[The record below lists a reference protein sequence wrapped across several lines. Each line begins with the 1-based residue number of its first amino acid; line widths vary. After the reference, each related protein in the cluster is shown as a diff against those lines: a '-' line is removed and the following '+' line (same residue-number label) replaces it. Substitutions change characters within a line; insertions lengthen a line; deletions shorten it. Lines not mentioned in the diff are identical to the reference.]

1 MTNTSEFN
9 ETKALLT
16 SYLQSIDLDNSLIS
30 QMLTDEF
37 INGLLELDQQ
47 KPQNNE
53 FISLLQNFSHEQSL
67 ASVNQLEKVLAE
79 EMSRDGYVNRVFRHF
94 KESWSGI
101 VFPDERTRGLI
112 SFGKRALAVLGGAL
126 TKFANSPAFDIYDLF
141 GSVSL
146 WGDMARWTHDSQMG
160 YYEIMERRIA
170 EEEAAMRGIRNN
182 MGTATDTRSP
192 LIIDLDGDGIET
204 IALEKGLHFDHDGN
218 GMAEKSGWVSK
229 DDGLLVRDINGNGQI
244 DDGTELFGNN
254 SVLSNGQKAANGFE
268 ALKDLDSNNNGTF
281 DSSDTA
287 WNQVKV
293 WKDSNKNGVVD
304 NGELLSLEQAG
315 VDHFNLNYINSNLQD
330 ENGNIIGEVGTFGKT
345 DGTNGNLSDVWFK
358 ADSTN
363 TIDKTV
369 IEIPSDIANLPNI
382 HGFGNVHDLH
392 IAMALD
398 ESGQLKTLVQ
408 QFMAETNPE
417 SRHTILLN
425 IIYHWTGVQD
435 MPIDGRDPTQVYG
448 KVIDD
453 TRKLEA
459 LEEFMGEEFLGTW
472 CWGERDPN
480 PHGKAAPYILRA
492 FDILCDYVNNQML
505 GSSQYKSLLEDVK
518 LIWNEQGQKWDVDVS
533 QAIASLQTIY
543 NTDPDNG
550 IKVFRE
556 FEQLVK
562 TSSFQNRD
570 DLYQAFRVHG
580 NLEGNSFQYAL
591 GMFGLTY
598 GTEYNDNLTGSAGV
612 DEINGFAGADTIY
625 GGAGNDTLN
634 GDDGNDNIF
643 GEDGNDIITGGNG
656 NDYLIGGN
664 GADTYIFNP
673 GFGNDAIDNSDD
685 NASASEPDIIQFG
698 EGILASKTTLGRQG
712 YDLIITVSY
721 DPDEEGNPRPND
733 SIRIYSYF
741 DQQGTSSATVNS
753 IVFADGTT
761 WGYDYVITH
770 WDSVPGINGGVTLE
784 GDKHDNTISGTANN
798 DILIGNGG
806 NDTINAGAGNDRIL
820 GGSGNDALDGGAGD
834 DIYIWNWGDGMD
846 TISDSGNHDRISFGS
861 GISFGDLKFRQ
872 EGNNLRIVIKNN
884 ETQGM
889 LLMNFFSSQ
898 SYKIEDLYFY
908 DGKIIHLSEIPLTL
922 HQLNTDE
929 TINLTGNGDTVYAN
943 GGNDT
948 INGGQGNDFIYGG
961 SGNDTVNAGHGNDI
975 VTGGTGNDYLDGSW
989 GSDTYIYN
997 RGDGLDTISDSDG
1010 QNILKFGADISF
1022 DDLTFRNDNGSL
1034 RILINGNENQGIIC
1048 KNFFTN
1054 DNYKI
1059 NRIVFNDGTMY
1070 PVSATGLTL
1079 VQKESSETVTDT
1091 VYNDTIYGNNGDDTI
1106 TCGDGNDVI
1115 YGGSGHD
1122 AINAGNGEDTIIG
1135 GKGDDVLNGNAG
1147 ANTYIY
1153 NVGDG
1158 LDTIWASNVDTLVFG
1173 EGISQN
1179 DLTFR
1184 QEGNNLR
1191 ILINGSETDGI
1202 IDVNYYSGDDHRF
1215 KEIHFADGSVLDLRD
1230 IGFTMNQNN
1239 GSETV
1244 EGTSHAD
1251 IINGNG
1257 GNDTIEARG
1266 GNDIVNGGLGDDI
1279 IRGHDGNDIIT
1290 GGKGND
1296 ALDGGSG
1303 DDAYIYNLG
1312 DGYDTI
1318 YDASGVDT
1326 IKFGVG
1332 ISFDD
1337 LTFHAEGNHLVIN
1350 VGNNSDQGIFIYH
1363 MLNDQ
1368 SYNIERLEFADGT
1381 IKNLSQ
1387 MGFTFNQNETS
1398 EEINGTVYD
1407 DIINANGGND
1417 TISAGNGNDILN
1429 GGSGN
1434 DTINANNGDDILIGG
1449 TGRDTLN
1456 GGSGDDSYI
1465 YNIGDGADHISDSSG
1480 YDNITFGEGI
1490 SFEDLSFRMSGN
1502 DLKIII
1508 NNDET
1513 QYINISQYFYD
1524 NERKIEELN
1533 FSDGSQYY
1541 LNDIDFNI
1549 TQTDIG
1555 ETITTGDWDDTVIAG
1570 AGNDTIDTGEGYDT
1584 IDAGDGNDTIN
1595 AGNGND
1601 SLTGGRGND
1610 ILNGGNG
1617 NDTYYYNLGDGQDT
1631 INETG
1636 GVDKIVFGTGITRE
1650 DLSFRQEGNNL
1661 IIKVKG
1667 DENQQITINNHFK
1680 YEGKNI
1686 EEFHFADGTVY
1697 NTQLEG
1703 FTLQLTDNAETIT
1716 SSPNADTIYAAGG
1729 DDIIDSDNGNDFID
1743 GGLGNDT
1750 ITAGHGDDI
1759 LIGSKGNDTLN
1770 GGSGHDTYKYN
1781 FGDGADVINETDG
1794 NDTLAFGSGIS
1805 AADITYRQ
1813 TGKDLILIIQNDE
1826 SQQIKIVNFFNSD
1839 NYKVENFTFADGT
1852 TIQANEIGFTIKGED
1867 YAETINGTSFADII
1881 NGNDGNDTIDAGAG
1895 NNIVNGGNGNDTIT
1909 TGVGDD
1915 IISGGKDNDILNGGS
1930 GSDTYKYNLGDG
1942 YDEITDAAGVS
1953 DRISFGSG
1961 ISYNDLTFRAEGSH
1975 LRIIVKG
1982 DETQG
1987 ILIKEAL
1994 NNSSYAIDYLDF
2006 ADGSSVPFSST
2017 GLTFAQKEITET
2029 INATNFDDIVNA
2041 EAGNDTINAKDGND
2055 ILNGGAGEDVLN
2067 AGNGND
2073 VLNGGVGKDTLNG
2086 EAGDD
2091 TYIWN
2096 LGDGKDVIT
2105 DTAGFDKI
2113 SFGTG
2118 ISRNDLSFRAEGNN
2132 LFIYV
2137 KGDDTQGLVITNAL
2151 NNNSYCIENITFADG
2166 SSLSL
2171 QNTGYTFD
2179 QTSLHETIN
2188 ATIYNDTI
2196 NARAGN
2202 DTINANNGDD
2212 IINAGAGNDTVEGGE
2227 GNDIITGGKGRD
2239 ILNGGS
2245 GDDTYIY
2252 NRGDGFDEI
2261 TENGGNDKIVFG
2273 EGIAKTDLIFIQD
2286 GNNLKIQLNGNSEES
2301 ITVKNHFNENNNY
2314 KIERLE
2320 FADGTSIDL
2329 GSEELQLIHQTDLSE
2344 TLSGNEYNNTLY
2356 GFGGNDTLNAG
2367 TGDDILDGGI
2377 GNDTLNGDLGNDKL
2391 TGGKGDDTLNGGA
2404 GDDIYYYNLGDG
2416 VDTINEAA
2424 GTDKIIFGEGIAS
2437 SDIKY
2442 RSVNED
2448 LYLTIKGDAT
2458 QSIRLVNFFNAST
2471 NYRLEALQFADG
2483 TIINISTTGL
2493 TYQQQDVSE
2502 TVNCLSWNDVINAG
2516 GGNDTINANGG
2527 DDIIYAEDGNDIVN
2541 AGEGNDT
2548 LVGGKGNDTLNGG
2561 VGSDIYHYNLGDGF
2575 DTIYDEGGTDRIVF
2589 GEGIA
2594 FSDLSFRNEGNNLRV
2609 FVKGNEQQGFC
2620 INDFFNGNNYKIERL
2635 QFADGSS
2642 KSLRNLGLTFN
2653 QSNDSETITGT
2664 NYNDV
2669 IYANGGDDIINA
2681 SGGSDTIYAGNGNDI
2696 VNAGAGNDNMH
2707 GGLGDDALNGG
2718 DGNDTYYYN
2727 LGDGLDTIT
2736 ETSGTDKIIF
2746 GEGISS
2752 SDFVYTRDGNNLHIN
2767 IKGDYSQGLVIKDYF
2782 YSLNNKI
2789 ENLQFADNSI
2799 INLSTQGIVL
2809 TQSDLSDTITTV
2821 SDNDDVVYG
2830 NGGADTIS
2838 TSSGNDILVGGKG
2851 QDTLDGGAGN
2861 DTYCFNIGD
2870 GYDTITDS
2878 SGTDKIVFGEGI
2890 ASSSLVYNRHGN
2902 DLIIVVNDLD
2912 SIKVKNFFTS
2922 DSIESLE
2929 FFDGS
2934 SLSLNPET
2942 ISISPL
2948 EDEDIVFTG
2957 TSASETITGGVGDDT
2972 LDGNGGNDTI
2982 YGGPGNDYININNA
2996 TNTVHG
3002 GTGNDYINGSSG
3014 NDTYHYN
3021 RGDGFDTIVEYNGSN
3036 DKIIFGEGITK
3047 ENLSFYADRNS
3058 LRILIDNDENQ
3069 GILILNH
3076 FETDAKHMEY
3086 IEFADGTTID
3096 LSQGIPF
3103 AQTNGN
3109 DILNGANDDDHYNSG
3124 SGNDYL
3130 KGYAGNDILSGDA
3143 GNDNLYGDDGDD
3155 ILTGG
3160 TGNDYLEGGRGTD
3173 TYIYNLG
3180 DGFDV
3185 INNYDYYNSGN
3196 DKIQFGQGISLSD
3209 LTFKV
3214 DGSSLRINI
3223 NGDEKQGL
3231 LLQRHQEGG
3240 DYRMG
3245 KLEFADG
3252 SVFDLNTNG
3261 FTYHQTDQK
3270 DNLSGTGYDDIIYL
3284 NAGNDTAHGNNGNDT
3299 IYGGTGLDNLY
3310 GDGGNDILVGGTGD
3324 DYLEGGREED
3334 TYIYNLGDGFDTIN
3348 NYDYYNSGK
3357 DKILFGEGISLS
3369 DLTFSSDNKDLLIYI
3384 NNDKSQ
3390 GMRILRHFE
3399 GGDYRL
3405 GKIQFADGS
3414 ILDFET
3420 TGVTLT
3426 QGDDNDVITTLNQN
3440 DIVLAGGGN
3449 DSISTNYGDDIINA
3463 GAGNDNVDAGYGNDD
3478 ITGGKGNDILN
3489 GGNGAD
3495 TYRYNLGDGFDIIYD
3510 YDSNSNNID
3519 KIVFGE
3525 GITLADL
3532 TFRNENNNLRII
3544 VKGDEGQG
3552 MLINQFFNE
3561 NYPSYYQIE
3570 QFEFA
3575 DGTIIDN
3582 KSNGF
3587 VFNQLSADETI
3598 RATEYNDIIKANSG
3612 NDTIDSFNG
3621 NDIIDAGSGDDYVE
3635 AGYGN
3640 DDITGGKGNDILN
3653 GSYGADTYRY
3663 NLGDGFDIIYD
3674 YDSNSNNIDKIVF
3687 GEGITLADLTFR
3699 NENNN
3704 LRIIVKGDETQGM
3717 LVNRFFDENY
3727 PTYYQI
3733 EQFEF
3738 ADGTIIDNKNNGF
3751 VLNQLSTDEA
3761 IRATEYND
3769 IIKANS
3775 GNDTIYSFNG
3785 NDIIEAGAGD
3795 DYVEAGYG
3803 NDDITGGQ
3811 GNDTLNGSYGADTY
3825 RYNLGDG
3832 FDIIYDYDSN
3842 TNNIDKIVF
3851 GEGISQDNLTFR
3863 LEGTS
3868 LRIIINND
3876 ETQGMLLDRF
3886 LDRNYESY
3894 YKIEQFVFADGS
3906 IMDNKAIGYKLE
3918 QLDFSEDVRTTEF
3931 TDTVNANGGNDTV
3944 VTLGGNDII
3953 NGGAGNDYIDAGY
3966 GDDHIIGGTGNDKLI
3981 GYRGSDTYYYNIG
3994 DGFDTIEDY
4003 NDTRDNSVD
4012 KIVFG
4017 EGISKEDLTFSYEGG
4032 NLKIIIGEDTAQG
4045 IMINGFFSENYSSY
4059 YRIEKLEFADGSV
4072 IDFTTTGVNLIQS
4085 NGSKGIRGTEFA
4097 DTIIADDTNHTIITL
4112 GGNDTIVSGSG
4123 HDRIEAGYGDD
4134 DITGGKGDDL
4144 LIGSYGS
4151 DTYRYNLGDG
4161 FDIIDDYDSS
4171 NTGAIDKIVFGEGI
4185 TKDDLKFACR
4195 QDHLFITIKD
4205 DPTQGIRI
4213 NFYFND
4219 SSASYY
4225 KIEKLVFADG
4235 SEIDMNTTNLVL
4247 TQTDTAETVKATE
4260 FDDTIYAKGGNDTIY
4275 AKGGNDTIYG
4285 GDGNDRI
4292 EAGSGNDILVGGK
4305 GDDTL
4310 IGSTGSDTYLW
4321 NLGDGF
4327 DTIDDYE
4334 DPSVGNVNKI
4344 VFGEGITFNDLTFQ
4358 NKNGGLDIYVNGDET
4373 QGVHINFVFN
4383 GSNESYYQIEQL
4395 QFADGSTVELS
4406 QIGLTFDQTNGDEVI
4421 KTTAYDDVIN
4431 AGAGNDNITALAGND
4446 IIFGEDGNDTINAG
4460 SGNDNI
4466 SGGKGNDTLMGGT
4479 GNDTY
4484 YYNLG
4489 DGWDTI
4495 EDNDGTEGNNDTIS
4509 FGAGIAFADLT
4520 FTQRDTN
4527 LEIVIKGDSS
4537 QGIVINRFFDPSYR
4551 KNFCIEKLAFADGT
4565 IIDVSSLGLVLN
4577 QTNGSETIYGSDNN
4591 DTINANGGNDTVYG
4605 YAGNDI
4611 INGGSGRDTIDAGA
4625 GNDNITGSKGDDII
4639 NGGTGNDT
4647 YYYNLGDGLDTITD
4661 NDSTAGNLDK
4671 IVFGAG
4677 IVKTDLSLSQRDNDL
4692 LITVNGDASQGILI
4706 SRFFDP
4712 SYRANFCVEKLEFA
4726 DGSSVDFRNTGITF
4740 NQTDSADTVSGT
4752 AFNDTVYAGGG
4763 NDTIN
4768 TGSGNDIINGEA
4780 GIDTINAGDG
4790 NDTINGGTGN
4800 DIIDG
4805 GLGNDT
4811 YVYNLGDGFDHI
4823 NDAGGVDSIH
4833 FGEGITRSDLTLFD
4847 DNGSLRV
4854 TIKGDSEQG
4863 MLINKHFS
4871 DTNYKIESFQF
4882 ADGSS
4887 INIGSADQLIQAMN
4901 SFSASNSASTDAL
4914 SNPTEDVSDMYSLA
4928 ANSDLTRKAI

>member
-1 MTNTSEFN
+1 MNDQKIN
-9 ETKALLT
+9 E
-16 SYLQSIDLDNSLIS
+16 
-30 QMLTDEF
+30 MVTDEF
-37 INGLLELDQQ
+37 IRGFLILEQQEPENNQFLNLARNFPTETNLNDIEILDKSFRNEIISGGYFCDILQYVVDSWRNIDLSQTPLSRSMAEDIGKGKIAGSVALGLAGVPAPARGILGSIASYVQ
-47 KPQNNE
+47 
-53 FISLLQNFSHEQSL
+53 IAVGAYEQE
-67 ASVNQLEKVLAE
+67 EKVQNILDRMDE
-79 EMSRDGYVNRVFRHF
+79 E
-94 KESWSGI
+94 
-101 VFPDERTRGLI
+101 
-112 SFGKRALAVLGGAL
+112 
-126 TKFANSPAFDIYDLF
+126 
-141 GSVSL
+141 L
-146 WGDMARWTHDSQMG
+146 W
-160 YYEIMERRIA
+160 RIA
-170 EEEAAMRGIRNN
+170 TGAHNIVK
-182 MGTATDTRSP
+182 TAETVRSP

-204 IALEKGLHFDHDGN
+204 VSSDKGVYFDHDGN
-218 GMAEKSGWVSK
+218 SLAEKSGWVGK

-315 VDHFNLNYINSNLQD
+315 VEHFNLNYINSNLQD
-330 ENGNIIGEVGTFGKT
+330 ENGNIIGEVGTYGKT
-345 DGTNGNLSDVWFK
+345 DGTSGNLSDIWFK
-358 ADSTN
+358 TDGF
-363 TIDKTV
+363 DTV
-369 IEIPSDIANLPNI
+369 DRTDIEIPADIAALPNI
-382 HGFGNVHDLH
+382 SGLGNVHDLH
-392 IAMALD
+392 TAMALD

-480 PHGKAAPYILRA
+480 PHGQAAPYILRA
-492 FDILCDYVNNQML
+492 FDMLADYFNNKLL
-505 GSSQYKSLLEDVK
+505 GYSQYKSLLEDVK
-518 LIWNEQGQKWDVDVS
+518 LVWNDQTKEWDVDAS

-550 IKVFRE
+550 IKVLRE

-562 TSSFQNRD
+562 TSCYQNKE
-570 DLYQAFRVHG
+570 DLFQAFRVHG

-820 GGSGNDALDGGAGD
+820 GGSGNDALDGGTGD

-872 EGNNLRIVIKNN
+872 EGNHLRIVIKNN

-1135 GKGDDVLNGNAG
+1135 GKGDDALNGSAG

-1184 QEGNNLR
+1184 QEGNNLC

-1202 IDVNYYSGDDHRF
+1202 IDVNYYSGDAHRF
-1215 KEIHFADGSVLDLRD
+1215 KEIRFADGSVLDLRD

-1337 LTFHAEGNHLVIN
+1337 LTFHAEGNHLIIN

-1456 GGSGDDSYI
+1456 GGSGDDSYT

-1570 AGNDTIDTGEGYDT
+1570 AGNDIIDTGEGYDT

-1595 AGNGND
+1595 AGNGDD

-1636 GVDKIVFGTGITRE
+1636 GVDKIVFGTDITRE

-1703 FTLQLTDNAETIT
+1703 FTLQLTDNAENIT
-1716 SSPNADTIYAAGG
+1716 SSPNADAIYAAGG
-1729 DDIIDSDNGNDFID
+1729 DDIIDSGNGNDFID

-1759 LIGSKGNDTLN
+1759 LSGSKGNDTLN

-1781 FGDGADVINETDG
+1781 LGDGADVINETDG

-1813 TGKDLILIIQNDE
+1813 SGKDLILIIQNDE

-1852 TIQANEIGFTIKGED
+1852 TLQANKIGFTIKGED

-1881 NGNDGNDTIDAGAG
+1881 NGNDGNDTIDAGTG
-1895 NNIVNGGNGNDTIT
+1895 NNIINGGNGNDTIT

-1915 IISGGKDNDILNGGS
+1915 VISGGKDNDILNGGS

-1961 ISYNDLTFRAEGSH
+1961 ISYNDLTFRAEGNH
-1975 LRIIVKG
+1975 LRIIVKD
-1982 DETQG
+1982 DENQG

-1994 NNSSYAIDYLDF
+1994 NNSSYAVDYLDF
-2006 ADGSSVPFSST
+2006 ADGSSIQLSSA
-2017 GLTFAQKEITET
+2017 GLTFVQKEITET
-2029 INATNFDDIVNA
+2029 INATNFNDIINA
-2041 EAGNDTINAKDGND
+2041 EAGNDTINAKDGDD

-2073 VLNGGVGKDTLNG
+2073 VLNGGVGKDALNG

-2118 ISRNDLSFRAEGNN
+2118 ISRNDLTFRAEGNN

-2151 NNNSYCIENITFADG
+2151 NNNSYRIENITFADG

-2196 NARAGN
+2196 NAEAGN

-2245 GDDTYIY
+2245 GDDTYVY

-2273 EGIAKTDLIFIQD
+2273 EGIAKTDLILIQD

-2301 ITVKNHFNENNNY
+2301 ITVKDHFNENNNY

-2320 FADGTSIDL
+2320 FADGTFVDL
-2329 GSEELQLIHQTDLSE
+2329 GSEELQLIHQTDFSE
-2344 TLSGNEYNNTLY
+2344 TLSGSEYNDTLY

-2367 TGDDILDGGI
+2367 AGDDILDGGI

-2404 GDDIYYYNLGDG
+2404 GNDIYYYNLGDG
-2416 VDTINEAA
+2416 VDTINEAV
-2424 GTDKIIFGEGIAS
+2424 GTDKIVFGKGIAS

-2442 RSVNED
+2442 HSVNED
-2448 LYLTIKGDAT
+2448 LYLTIKNDST
-2458 QSIRLVNFFNAST
+2458 QSIRLVNFFNANA
-2471 NYRLEALQFADG
+2471 NYRVDALQFADG
-2483 TIINISTTGL
+2483 TVINISTTGL

-2502 TVNCLSWNDVINAG
+2502 TINCLSWNDVINAG

-2527 DDIIYAEDGNDIVN
+2527 DDIIYAGDGNDTVN

-2594 FSDLSFRNEGNNLRV
+2594 FTDLSFRNEGNNLRV

-2620 INDFFNGNNYKIERL
+2620 INEFFNGNNYKIERL

-2669 IYANGGDDIINA
+2669 IYANSGDDTINA

-2696 VNAGAGNDNMH
+2696 ANAGAGNDNIY

-2752 SDFVYTRDGNNLHIN
+2752 SDLVYTRDGNNLHIN
-2767 IKGDYSQGLVIKDYF
+2767 INGDSSQGVVIKDYF

-2838 TSSGNDILVGGKG
+2838 TGSGNDILVGGKG

-2902 DLIIVVNDLD
+2902 DLTIVVNDLD

-3036 DKIIFGEGITK
+3036 DKIIFGEGITR

-3109 DILNGANDDDHYNSG
+3109 DILNGANGDDHYNGG

-3130 KGYAGNDILSGDA
+3130 KAYAGNDILSGDA
-3143 GNDNLYGDDGDD
+3143 GNDTLYGDDGDD

-3214 DGSSLRINI
+3214 DGSSLCINI

-3240 DYRMG
+3240 NYRMG

-3284 NAGNDTAHGNNGNDT
+3284 NAGNNTAHGNNGNDT

-3399 GGDYRL
+3399 GGYYRL

-3440 DIVLAGGGN
+3440 DTVLAGGGN

-3510 YDSNSNNID
+3510 YDSNCNNID

-3561 NYPSYYQIE
+3561 NYPTYYQIE

-3582 KSNGF
+3582 KNNGF
-3587 VFNQLSADETI
+3587 VLNQLSTDETI

-3653 GSYGADTYRY
+3653 GGYGADTYRY

-3674 YDSNSNNIDKIVF
+3674 YDSNCNNIDKIVF

-3704 LRIIVKGDETQGM
+3704 LRIIVKGDEGQGM
-3717 LVNRFFDENY
+3717 LINQFFNENY
-3727 PTYYQI
+3727 STYYRI

-3738 ADGTIIDNKNNGF
+3738 ADGTVIDNKNNGF

-3769 IIKANS
+3769 VINANA

-3785 NDIIEAGAGD
+3785 NDIIDAGSGD
-3795 DYVEAGYG
+3795 DYVDAGNG

-3811 GNDTLNGSYGADTY
+3811 GNDTLNGGYGADTY

-3868 LRIIINND
+3868 LRIIINDD

-3931 TDTVNANGGNDTV
+3931 ADTVNANGGNDTV

-4003 NDTRDNSVD
+4003 NDTGDNSVD

-4072 IDFTTTGVNLIQS
+4072 IDFTLTGVNLIQN

-4144 LIGSYGS
+4144 LIGSLGS

-4171 NTGAIDKIVFGEGI
+4171 SSGAIDKIVFGEGI

-4213 NFYFND
+4213 NYYFND
-4219 SSASYY
+4219 NNASYY

-4247 TQTDTAETVKATE
+4247 TQTDTDETVKATE

-4275 AKGGNDTIYG
+4275 TKGGNDTIYS

-4292 EAGSGNDILVGGK
+4292 EAGSGNDILIGGK
-4305 GDDTL
+4305 GDDIL
-4310 IGSTGSDTYLW
+4310 IGATGSDTYLW

-4327 DTIDDYE
+4327 ETIDDYE
-4334 DPSVGNVNKI
+4334 DPSVGNIDKI
-4344 VFGEGITFNDLTFQ
+4344 VFGEGITFNDLTFR
-4358 NKNGGLDIYVNGDET
+4358 NKDGGLDIYVKGDET
-4373 QGVHINFVFN
+4373 QGLHINSIFN
-4383 GSNESYYQIEQL
+4383 NSNESYYQIEQL
-4395 QFADGSTVELS
+4395 QFADNSVVELS
-4406 QIGLTFDQTNGDEVI
+4406 QIGLTFSQTNGDETI

-4431 AGAGNDNITALAGND
+4431 AGAGNDNISALAGND
-4446 IIFGEDGNDTINAG
+4446 TIFGEDGNDMINAG
-4460 SGNDNI
+4460 SGNDKI
-4466 SGGKGNDTLMGGT
+4466 TGGKGNDTIISGA

-4489 DGWDTI
+4489 DGWDII
-4495 EDNDGTEGNNDTIS
+4495 EDDDGTQGNSDTIS
-4509 FGAGIAFADLT
+4509 FGAGISFADLT

-4527 LEIVIKGDSS
+4527 LEIVIKNNSS
-4537 QGIVINRFFDPSYR
+4537 QGIVINRFFDTSYR

-4565 IIDVSSLGLVLN
+4565 IIDMPSLGLVLN
-4577 QTNGSETIYGSDNN
+4577 QTDGSETIYGSDNN
-4591 DTINANGGNDTVYG
+4591 DTINANGGNDTIYG
-4605 YAGNDI
+4605 YAGNDA

-4625 GNDNITGSKGDDII
+4625 GNDNITGGKGDDII
-4639 NGGTGNDT
+4639 NGGAGNDT

-4661 NDSTAGNLDK
+4661 DDSTAGNLDK

-4677 IVKTDLSLSQRDNDL
+4677 IVQTDLSLNQRDNDL
-4692 LITVNGDASQGILI
+4692 LITIKGDASQGILI

-4726 DGSSVDFRNTGITF
+4726 DGSSIDFRNMGITF

-4752 AFNDTVYAGGG
+4752 AFNDIVYAGGG

-4768 TGSGNDIINGEA
+4768 TGSGNDIIRGGTGN
-4780 GIDTINAGDG
+4780 DTIKAGDG
-4790 NDTINGGTGN
+4790 NDTITGGTGN

-4805 GLGNDT
+4805 GSGNDT

-4823 NDAGGVDSIH
+4823 NDVGGVDSIH
-4833 FGEGITRSDLTLFD
+4833 FGEGITNSDLTLFD

-4863 MLINKHFS
+4863 ILINKHFS

-4901 SFSASNSASTDAL
+4901 SFSTSNSASTDTL
-4914 SNPTEDVSDMYSLA
+4914 SNPTQDVSDMYSLA
-4928 ANSDLTRKAI
+4928 ASQDLTRKAI